1 MFHIGFPLVQSFSS
15 PCLVLT
21 VQTLLISLWV
31 LLPWQLCVLVCV
43 PFVVNTCLL
52 FLFFRRSK
60 YKLFVSAVVF
70 CPIKCDVIELGPSVF
85 SSKQLMKNE
94 VCLTECSAALYFN
107 ELDTYLS
114 ILSD

>member
-21 VQTLLISLWV
+21 VQTLLISLLCWD

-43 PFVVNTCLL
+43 RLL
-52 FLFFRRSK
+52 SSTLVYFFLFFGRSK

-70 CPIKCDVIELGPSVF
+70 CPIKCDVIELGPLVF
-85 SSKQLMKNE
+85 RQ
-94 VCLTECSAALYFN
+94 AAHEN
-107 ELDTYLS
+107 
-114 ILSD
+114 